1 MAYTFSP
8 STEESEA
15 GGFEFEASRVC
26 SVLGQTITQ
35 RNLVAK
41 TKPTNQTKISPLI
54 FPVLAIVN

>member
-15 GGFEFEASRVC
+15 DGFEFEASPVC
-26 SVLGQTITQ
+26 SVLGQTVTP

-41 TKPTNQTKISPLI
+41 TKPTNQTEKKSLHRSSL
-54 FPVLAIVN
+54 F